1 MNNIT
6 VTGNVGRDPELK
18 YSNNGMAILKFSVA
32 DTRNKGD
39 EKVTQWW
46 NIVCF
51 KELAE
56 NVAASIGKGT
66 RVQVIGKVQREKYED
81 KEGAERE
88 RIEILA
94 DDVGIS
100 LRWEPAGESAPVRGG
115 DTSGNRPLP
124 EPLDW
129 NTMFADKSE
138 EPF

>member
-18 YSNNGMAILKFSVA
+18 YSNAGMAILKFSVA

-39 EKVTQWW
+39 EKITQWW

-81 KEGAERE
+81 KEGNERE

-100 LRWEPAGESAPVRGG
+100 LRWEPAGESAPVR
-115 DTSGNRPLP
+115 SGSVLRGALVVTDP
-124 EPLDW
+124 
-129 NTMFADKSE
+129 SE

>member
-39 EKVTQWW
+39 EKMTQWW

-81 KEGAERE
+81 KEGNERE

-100 LRWEPAGESAPVRGG
+100 LRWEPAGESAPVRG
-115 DTSGNRPLP
+115 
-124 EPLDW
+124 EPVLRGALIVTDP
-129 NTMFADKSE
+129 SE